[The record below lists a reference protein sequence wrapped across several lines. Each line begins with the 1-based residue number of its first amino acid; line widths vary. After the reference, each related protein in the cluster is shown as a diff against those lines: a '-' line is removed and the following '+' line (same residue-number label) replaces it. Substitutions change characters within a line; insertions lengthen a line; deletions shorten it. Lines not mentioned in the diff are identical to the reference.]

1 MTTATKTRPQAKHVL
16 KNKAKN
22 HKASNQTGN
31 IVSFPANGLPVARD
45 TAANHFDPKVNARV
59 NTQAK
64 RRGLVNKPH
73 SQHLSRKVQN
83 PKKLAE
89 ASFSLIE
96 TADAALEVLM
106 AAKSV
111 ASGLKRGETVL
122 LVSPE
127 KPEHLIRKLAMT
139 GLKVESFVKEG
150 KLIIFS
156 SQPAIAGNLSLAT
169 NYREVFGEL
178 FDLAGCPVDRIVVL
192 KMDLLVNLESQY
204 LAYASVSKF
213 TQAAD
218 EMGCKFIAQYSRNQ
232 SEAHDRLDAAC
243 SSLVNSYF
251 VMKRGEQRK
260 KYQLQVKNIAA

>member
-1 MTTATKTRPQAKHVL
+1 MTTATKTRPQVKKIPANNV
-16 KNKAKN
+16 
-22 HKASNQTGN
+22 
-31 IVSFPANGLPVARD
+31 VSFPIKALPPVQGKAINKID
-45 TAANHFDPKVNARV
+45 TLGSKKAEATKS
-59 NTQAK
+59 
-64 RRGLVNKPH
+64 L

-83 PKKLAE
+83 STKLPE
-89 ASFSLIE
+89 ASFRLIE
-96 TADAALEVLM
+96 TADAALEVVM
-106 AAKSV
+106 TAKSV
-111 ASGLKRGETVL
+111 ASGLRKGETVL

-127 KPEHLIRKLAMT
+127 KPDHLIRKLAMT
-139 GLKVESFVKEG
+139 GLNVDSFVKSG

-156 SQPAIAGNLSLAT
+156 SRPAIAGNLSLAT

-178 FDLAGCPVDRIVVL
+178 FDLAGCPVDRIIVQ

-243 SSLVNSYF
+243 SSLVDSYF
-251 VMKRGEQRK
+251 TMKRSELRK
-260 KYQLQVKNIAA
+260 KFQLQPKNIAA